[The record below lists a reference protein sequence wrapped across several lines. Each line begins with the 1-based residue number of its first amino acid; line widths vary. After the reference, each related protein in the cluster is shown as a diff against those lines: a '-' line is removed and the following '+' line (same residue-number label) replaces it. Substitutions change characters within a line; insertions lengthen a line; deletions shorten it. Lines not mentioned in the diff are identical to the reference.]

1 MRVVKTAILLSVI
14 LGIATACSTKPTS
27 ENAKVAPSTEQKK
40 PKHLAVKPG
49 AKTHVTT
56 FHVQTEKFPAELK
69 QEFDQTFAKLAGEC
83 WIYSDV
89 GDQPVATSEPSY
101 CSKFV
106 PFSKVAHLKPYKRN
120 PTDKKMVLTAL
131 DQGETIGVQ
140 SFRWDGKKLQ
150 RIRNSDSK
158 LPQKNQSED
167 RFADFMMVWA
177 EK

>member
-1 MRVVKTAILLSVI
+1 MRVIKTTILLSVI
-14 LGIATACSTKPTS
+14 LGFTIACSTKLKNESVT
-27 ENAKVAPSTEQKK
+27 VTPSTEQKSL
-40 PKHLAVKPG
+40 KHSAVKPG
-49 AKTHVTT
+49 AKTHVTI

-83 WIYSDV
+83 WIYSDS
-89 GDQPVATSEPSY
+89 GDISVAGSEPSY

-140 SFRWDGKKLQ
+140 NFRWDGKKLQ
-150 RIRNSDSK
+150 RIRNSDHGFRRKISMK
-158 LPQKNQSED
+158 TVSLTL
-167 RFADFMMVWA
+167 
-177 EK
+177 